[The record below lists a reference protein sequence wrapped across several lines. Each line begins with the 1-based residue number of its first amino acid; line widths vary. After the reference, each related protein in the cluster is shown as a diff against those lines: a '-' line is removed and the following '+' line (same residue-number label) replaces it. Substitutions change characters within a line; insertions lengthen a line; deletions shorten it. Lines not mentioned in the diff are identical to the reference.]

1 MTALYAMDTFH
12 SVMLSHTYIS
22 ARQRRKGH
30 RRNDALPRLFL
41 RLLDEEHSDCT
52 DKYKR
57 RAAKANISAPAACV
71 PLHIGQAEQI
81 DTHKRNT

>member
-1 MTALYAMDTFH
+1 MDTFH

-22 ARQRRKGH
+22 DRQRRKGH
-30 RRNDALPRLFL
+30 RKRCPSKIISPII
-41 RLLDEEHSDCT
+41 RLLDKEHRYCT

-57 RAAKANISAPAACV
+57 RAAEANIRAPAAGV
-71 PLHIGQAEQI
+71 PLDVGLAEQI